1 MHLRTMR
8 IEVVATTA
16 QGCIDAEKNG
26 ADRIEL
32 CMDLSCGGVTPSV
45 GLINAVLS
53 AVQIPVFILI
63 RSREGDFVY
72 SELEKSIM
80 LEDIKTCVSLGVHG
94 IVAGALNADFT
105 IDEDF
110 LNRAKEATGNL
121 PFTFHRAFDEAKD
134 PFLAA
139 RILHAAGVDRI
150 LTSGQALKGP
160 EGVSVIK
167 QLLEQPDC
175 PQLLGGSG
183 ITPENVTPLL
193 EAGIPE
199 VHFGARK
206 WNEGHVHRG
215 LFDPG
220 FNEVDGSIV
229 RQMRELVDAF
239 TAAT

>member
-1 MHLRTMR
+1 MR

-32 CMDLSCGGVTPSV
+32 CMDLSCGGVTPST

-53 AVQIPVFILI
+53 AVKIPIFILI
-63 RSREGDFVY
+63 RCREGDFVY

-80 LEDIKTCVSLGVHG
+80 IEDIETCVKLGVHG
-94 IVAGALNADFT
+94 IVAGALNSDFT

-110 LNRAKEATGNL
+110 LKRAKAAAGDL
-121 PFTFHRAFDEAKD
+121 PFTFHRAFDEATD
-134 PFLAA
+134 PFEAA
-139 RILHAAGVDRI
+139 RILYAAGVDRI
-150 LTSGQALKGP
+150 LTSGQAKTGP
-160 EGVSVIK
+160 EGIAVIE
-167 QLLEQPDC
+167 QLLHQDEC

-193 EAGIPE
+193 KTGIPE
-199 VHFGARK
+199 IHFGARS
-206 WNEGHVHRG
+206 WNKGHVHRG

-220 FNEVDGSIV
+220 FNEVDGEIV
-229 RQMRELVDAF
+229 QKMRRLVDQF
-239 TAAT
+239 SSTN